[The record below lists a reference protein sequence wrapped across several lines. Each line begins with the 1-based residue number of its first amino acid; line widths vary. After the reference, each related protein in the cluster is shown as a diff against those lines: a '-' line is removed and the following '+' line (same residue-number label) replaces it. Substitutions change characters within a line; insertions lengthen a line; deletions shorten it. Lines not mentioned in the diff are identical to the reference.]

1 MIVTGL
7 ALVAAA
13 MLISWGA
20 GLVRRTSTQVLLG
33 TVAWTANIAA
43 AVAFVIAA
51 AFGLAGRAQR
61 VDLGGLAG
69 LGPAGLSVDALSGLF
84 LVISFGVAVPAL
96 AAAAASANRNR
107 PRLPAAIAV
116 ALAAVAVIVTA
127 DNFFVLLFG
136 WEGLTVAFYLMA
148 GYDRDLP
155 GRADGSIITVVF
167 GKASGAALL
176 IGALLL
182 AGRTHTFVFTSGA
195 VDARSAVG
203 QAAYALLLLGFGIKV
218 GLVPAHIWMPR
229 GYAAAPGPA
238 RAVMAGV
245 AVNVGFYGMW
255 RTLHIMGPPA
265 VWLTC
270 VVLVVGGVTA
280 ILGIAHAAV
289 NSDLAGLISWSSVE
303 NAGVITAGY
312 GAALVGAS
320 ATEPK
325 LIAAGL
331 VAGTAQVIAH
341 ALGKTLLF
349 VSASTIEQA
358 TGTTDLDRLGAVVRR
373 LPWAGTGLVIG
384 SLTLAGLPLTAGFAS
399 EWFTLESLMQQFRV
413 ASLAMQLSTAVTGAL
428 IALTLGIAGVTFV
441 RVVALTAFG
450 PARLGEPSMDPDLA
464 GVDRQWWYRFGVA
477 ALVAGCLGAAAFA
490 PLQVRLIG
498 HGLTPIVGG
507 QAAGANAKPWVLQP
521 VYAEFSA
528 LSPSWLWIVL
538 PAMTVVI
545 AGFATLFAG
554 RNPFRARQVIPW
566 SSASPGVDRGVGY
579 TSFAYANPVRNV
591 LSNVLLTRAELV
603 ETADQPTGHSA
614 APFAFTYRVDVV
626 DLVERYF
633 YRPLIVAVLFV
644 SRSARR
650 LQSGRLDAYMA
661 YMLIAVLAVVAVV
674 TVTS

>member
-7 ALVAAA
+7 VLTAAA
-13 MLISWGA
+13 VLMSWCA
-20 GLVRRTSTQVLLG
+20 GLPRRNSTQVLL
-33 TVAWTANIAA
+33 AAMASTANIAA
-43 AVAFVIAA
+43 ALAFVIAG

-61 VDLGGLAG
+61 VNLG
-69 LGPAGLSVDALSGLF
+69 GLSVDALSGLF
-84 LVISFGVAVPAL
+84 LVISFGVAIPAL

-107 PRLPAAIAV
+107 PRLPAAVAL
-116 ALAAVAVIVTA
+116 ALAAVAVIITS

-148 GYDRDLP
+148 GYDRELP
-155 GRADGSIITVVF
+155 GRATGSVITVVF
-167 GKASGAALL
+167 GKASGAAVL

-182 AGRTHTFVFTSGA
+182 AGRTHTFAFTSGA
-195 VDARSAVG
+195 VDPRSAVG

-218 GLVPAHIWMPR
+218 GLVPAHVWMPR

-255 RTLHIMGPPA
+255 RTLHVLGAPA
-265 VWLTC
+265 VWLAC
-270 VVLVVGGVTA
+270 VVLIVGGVSA

-289 NSDLAGLISWSSVE
+289 NPDLATLISWSSVE
-303 NAGVITAGY
+303 NAGVITAGF

-320 ATEPK
+320 AAHPK
-325 LIAAGL
+325 LVAAGL
-331 VAGTAQVIAH
+331 VAGTAQVMAH

-358 TGTTDLDRLGAVVRR
+358 TGTTDLDRLGGVVRR
-373 LPWAGTGLVIG
+373 LPWAGMGLVIG

-399 EWFTLESLMQQFRV
+399 EWFILESLMQQFRV
-413 ASLAMQLSTAVTGAL
+413 SSLAMQLSTAAAGAL
-428 IALTLGIAGVTFV
+428 VALTIGIAGVTFV

-450 PARLGEPSMDPDLA
+450 PARLGEPPLDPDLA

-498 HGLTPIVGG
+498 RGLTPIVGDR
-507 QAAGANAKPWVLQP
+507 AAGANAEPWVLQP

-538 PAMTVVI
+538 PAMAAVI
-545 AGFATLFAG
+545 AVFSAAFAG
-554 RNPFRARQVIPW
+554 RNPFRARTVTPW

-591 LSNVLLTRAELV
+591 LSNVLLTRAELAGSAD
-603 ETADQPTGHSA
+603 EPGGDSTASPTL
-614 APFAFTYRVDVV
+614 TYRVDVV

-633 YRPLIVAVLFV
+633 YRPLTAGVLFV

-661 YMLIAVLAVVAVV
+661 YMLIAVLAVLAVV
-674 TVTS
+674 IATS